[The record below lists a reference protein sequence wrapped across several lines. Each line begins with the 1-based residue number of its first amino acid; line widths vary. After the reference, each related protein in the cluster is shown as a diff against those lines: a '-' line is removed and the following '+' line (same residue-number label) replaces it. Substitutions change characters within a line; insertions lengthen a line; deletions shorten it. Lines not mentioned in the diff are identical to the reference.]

1 MSRGS
6 SAAALR
12 SPVFRG
18 RLDDFTDGFD
28 LPIRLGMRKWSKMEF

>member
-6 SAAALR
+6 RVAALR
-12 SPVFRG
+12 SPVFRR